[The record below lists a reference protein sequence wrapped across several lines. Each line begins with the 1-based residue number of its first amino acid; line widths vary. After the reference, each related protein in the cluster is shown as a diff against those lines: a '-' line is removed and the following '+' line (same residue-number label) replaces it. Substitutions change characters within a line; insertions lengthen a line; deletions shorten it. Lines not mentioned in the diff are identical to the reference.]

1 MRDGSEELKK
11 KLGQRA
17 FGERRRGAEQVP
29 VGAAD

>member
-17 FGERRRGAEQVP
+17 FLVSAAAAEQVP